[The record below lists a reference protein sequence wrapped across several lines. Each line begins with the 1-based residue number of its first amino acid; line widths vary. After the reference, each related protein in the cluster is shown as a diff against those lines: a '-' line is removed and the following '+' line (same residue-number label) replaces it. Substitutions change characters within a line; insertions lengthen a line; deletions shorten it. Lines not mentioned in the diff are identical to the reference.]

1 MTHTVT
7 IDQRYYESAMNY
19 AKLHDISMTRVVEQ
33 GLSLLF
39 SQHKYQN
46 PPESS
51 AKPTDWE
58 AAMSYIKT
66 LSAHGGAPVPADEKG
81 IDALTDT
88 KYAQ

>member
-7 IDQRYYESAMNY
+7 IDQRYYESAMAY

-39 SQHKYQN
+39 SQYKAKNKSESVAKY
-46 PPESS
+46 
-51 AKPTDWE
+51 TDLE

-66 LSAHGGAPVPADEKG
+66 LSAHGGNPVPADERG
-81 IDALTDT
+81 IEALIDT
-88 KYAQ
+88 KYAL

>member
-66 LSAHGGAPVPADEKG
+66 LSAHGGSPVPADEKG
-81 IDALTDT
+81 IDTLIDT

>member
-51 AKPTDWE
+51 D
-58 AAMSYIKT
+58 
-66 LSAHGGAPVPADEKG
+66 
-81 IDALTDT
+81 
-88 KYAQ
+88 YA